1 MSYCLNPSCPDPEF
15 QRTPNPEQARFCSNC
30 GSKLLLS
37 DRYRALQLLGQG
49 SLGRTFLGVDEHKP
63 SRPRCIIKQ
72 TVLLAQAE
80 ADIAASTTLFHE
92 EAVRLETL
100 GKHSQIPALLAH
112 FEHGPLQYLIQE
124 YIDGDTL
131 DMLVEQHG
139 AFQEDQ
145 IRHLLEEILPVL
157 QFVHIHQ
164 IIHRDI
170 KPQNLICRALTDDV
184 SADAEQLYLVDF
196 GAAKFATASNLLLD
210 GTRIGSQDYAPP
222 EQIRGRATFS
232 SDLYSLGATCLYLL
246 TQRSPL
252 RLFNFEEN
260 RWSWRSHL
268 QNSVSDGLA
277 QVLDRLVAR
286 PLAERYKTAN
296 EALDDLQ
303 RSGTRV
309 SDRPT
314 FIPLSARTSQA
325 PLPAPTQAQPTWR
338 CIYTLSGHDAWVR
351 SVALSGDGQILV
363 SGSGDKT
370 VKVWSTYT
378 GELLYDLVGH
388 TTWVR
393 AVAIS
398 PDGQR
403 LASVSNDKTV
413 RLWQTQDGQE
423 YAVLTGHSDWIR
435 AAAFTPNGNRLF
447 TAGQD
452 KTICVWDVHKIRL
465 THQFTGHRHWVLAI
479 AISPNG
485 HLLASGSR
493 DRTIR
498 LWNLVTGDCQ
508 LILEGHAAEV
518 TALAFSPDGQ
528 TLISGST
535 DQTLKTWNVT
545 SGELQCDVVAHGS
558 AINGLTISADGD
570 LLASGSSDKTIKLWH
585 LATLQPLEIL
595 TGHKGWVWSVAF
607 PPQSTGDR
615 PLLLASGSWDGAVKL
630 WQRSPISN
638 LTPALSP

>member
-15 QRTPNPEQARFCSNC
+15 QRTPNPKQARFCSNC

-49 SLGRTFLGVDEHKP
+49 NMGRTFLGVDEHKP
-63 SRPRCIIKQ
+63 SRPRCVIKQ
-72 TVLLAQAE
+72 TVLAAQSE
-80 ADIAASTTLFHE
+80 DDLAASSTLFHE

-100 GKHSQIPALLAH
+100 GKHPQIPALLAH
-112 FEHGPLQYLIQE
+112 FEHDQLQYLIQE

-131 DMLVEQHG
+131 DMVVAQHG
-139 AFQEDQ
+139 PLQEDQ
-145 IRHLLEEILPVL
+145 IRYLLNEILPVL

-170 KPQNLICRALTDDV
+170 KPQNLICRSLSSTTAK
-184 SADAEQLYLVDF
+184 DAEQLYLVDF
-196 GAAKFATASNLLLD
+196 GAAKFATVSNLLLD
-210 GTRIGSQDYAPP
+210 GTQIGSQDYAPP

-246 TQRSPL
+246 TLQSPL
-252 RLFNFEEN
+252 RLFDFEEN
-260 RWSWRSHL
+260 RWNWRSHL
-268 QNSVSDGLA
+268 QPPISDGLV

-286 PLAERYKTAN
+286 PLSERYKTAN
-296 EALDDLQ
+296 EALEDLQ
-303 RSGTRV
+303 QHGTRV

-314 FIPLSARTSQA
+314 FIPQSVRPPQA
-325 PLPAPTQAQPTWR
+325 ATATPTHAQPTWR
-338 CIYTLSGHDAWVR
+338 CINTLTGHNAWVR
-351 SVALSGDGQILV
+351 SVAVDATGQIVV

-370 VKVWSTYT
+370 VKIWSAET
-378 GELLYDLVGH
+378 GKLLHDLVGH

-413 RLWQTQDGQE
+413 RLWHTQSGQE
-423 YAVLTGHSDWIR
+423 CAVLKGHTDWIR
-435 AAAFTPNGNRLF
+435 AVTFTPNGNRLF

-452 KTICVWDVHKIRL
+452 KNICVWDVHHAKL
-465 THQFTGHRHWVLAI
+465 AHTFTGHQHWVLAI

-498 LWNLVTGDCQ
+498 LWNLVTGTCQ
-508 LILEGHAAEV
+508 QVLEGHAAEV
-518 TALAFSPDGQ
+518 AALAFSPDGQ
-528 TLISGST
+528 TLVSSSS
-535 DQTLKTWNVT
+535 DQTIKVWNIT
-545 SGELQCDVVAHGS
+545 SGDLHQEVIAHAS
-558 AINGLTISADGD
+558 AINGLAISADGL
-570 LLASGSSDKTIKLWH
+570 LLATASSDKTIKLWD
-585 LATLQPLEIL
+585 LNTLQALETL
-595 TGHKGWVWSVAF
+595 TGHIGWVWTVAF
-607 PPQSTGDR
+607 PSQATGDR
-615 PLLLASGSWDGAVKL
+615 PLLLASGSWDGAIKL
-630 WQRSPISN
+630 WKRSPIP
-638 LTPALSP
+638 TPALSP